1 MNALG
6 VFLYDSVR
14 RGRSSH
20 RNAINA
26 KLPIS
31 GVVIHK
37 GLFTAHE
44 VNWINLQQVDH
55 STHAVTRR
63 VYWSLTSVSA
73 TTSLATVGGQCS
85 WEYWDVNT
93 TEAYVFM
100 LWCWAL
106 QFRPFHVGLLWTN
119 IKSCL
124 SS

>member
-20 RNAINA
+20 RNAFNA

-44 VNWINLQQVDH
+44 VNWINLQQVDPC
-55 STHAVTRR
+55 SYTTRLLVTHKHQRHDFIGYR
-63 VYWSLTSVSA
+63 ETS
-73 TTSLATVGGQCS
+73 
-85 WEYWDVNT
+85 
-93 TEAYVFM
+93 
-100 LWCWAL
+100 
-106 QFRPFHVGLLWTN
+106 R
-119 IKSCL
+119 
-124 SS
+124 